1 MCRNIRPLYNYDPPS
16 TAADM
21 EAAALQYVRK
31 VSGYRQPSAINE
43 AAFNQAV
50 ADVARAT
57 ATPIE
62 KLWGRPLARSLSN
75 RLPFNFRMTNSLPLL
90 RPIRYAIHPSP
101 GPQAVYSL
109 DAMR

>member
-31 VSGYRQPSAINE
+31 VSGYRAPSAANE

-57 ATPIE
+57 ATLLDTLQTSAPPRNRAAEIA
-62 KLWGRPLARSLSN
+62 KARA
-75 RLPFNFRMTNSLPLL
+75 
-90 RPIRYAIHPSP
+90 RYARRFASAEDTP
-101 GPQAVYSL
+101 G
-109 DAMR
+109 R